1 MTVHYALDDPAN
13 FVLDIEAE
21 RRSWKQDMV
30 VNVVG
35 LVVIAAAAGV
45 GAVTLCQGPRAIS
58 PRRTLA
64 LGTRTAGVPAYGRGP
79 GICPKAPHPKLRVDG
94 GRGGRRPR
102 PGREGDF
109 VRAVRPRGPVTYGPC
124 HRADSPWGE
133 PGEPT

>member
-45 GAVTLCQGPRAIS
+45 GAVTL
-58 PRRTLA
+58 
-64 LGTRTAGVPAYGRGP
+64 
-79 GICPKAPHPKLRVDG
+79 
-94 GRGGRRPR
+94 
-102 PGREGDF
+102 
-109 VRAVRPRGPVTYGPC
+109 
-124 HRADSPWGE
+124 
-133 PGEPT
+133 